1 MLRVLS
7 ASFPPHRPWARLPA
21 LALVLGVWGLPA
33 GAAVDGA
40 PPDGRADAAE
50 FMHFAIAQ
58 ACRNPIPAGAKAGP
72 ELARRFGGARL
83 LEARTFSFRGQPG
96 RAQFGLLLAN
106 GDEVKIARLFPMG
119 RLRRITIDY
128 YRGLGKDRTRP
139 VLSAAVNSEC
149 RVLRAAGIEYD
160 GQGRAETLVALAA
173 DLKKVLSEQ
182 PLNPPVPAAKNS
194 PGKDRGGVRV
204 AHVDTGVNYL
214 LDAINS
220 RLARDSAGRALG
232 VDYWDGDDRP
242 FDMDTGRSPFFPL
255 HHGTAVAS
263 IIWREAPAVRLI
275 PYRYPRPDM
284 SRMAAL
290 VADADA
296 KGVVIVNMAM
306 GSNKRRDWEALAD
319 EAARRPHM
327 LFVISAGNDGRD
339 IDKTPVYPA
348 ALDLENFLVVT
359 SADDFGRLAEGSNW
373 GRTHV
378 DVMAPGE
385 RVPVTDHRGAAGKA
399 SGSSFAVPRV
409 TALAA
414 RLLAKHPGWRAA
426 ELKRAIIARA
436 RPSRF
441 YDELPVRHGWI
452 PDPADDF

>member
-1 MLRVLS
+1 M
-7 ASFPPHRPWARLPA
+7 
-21 LALVLGVWGLPA
+21 LALVLGVWALPA

-58 ACRNPIPAGAKAGP
+58 ACRNPVPAGAKAGP

-83 LEARTFSFRGQPG
+83 LEARTFAFRGQPG

-106 GDEVKIARLFPMG
+106 GDEVRIARLFPMG

-128 YRGLGKDRTRP
+128 YRGLGQDRTRP

-149 RVLRAAGIEYD
+149 RVLRAAAIEYD

-173 DLKKVLSEQ
+173 DLRKVLSEQ
-182 PLNPPVPAAKNS
+182 PLNPPVPPLPAPKN
-194 PGKDRGGVRV
+194 PLGKDRGKDKGGVRV

-214 LDAINS
+214 LDAVNR

-232 VDYWDGDDRP
+232 YDYWDGDDRP

-263 IIWREAPAVRLI
+263 IILREAPAARLI

-296 KGVVIVNMAM
+296 KGAVIVSIAM
-306 GSNKRRDWEALAD
+306 GSNKRRDWEALAG
-319 EAARRPHM
+319 EAAARPHM

-359 SADDFGRLAEGSNW
+359 SSDDFGRLAEGSNW
-373 GRTHV
+373 GRRHV
-378 DVMAPGE
+378 DVMVPGE
-385 RVPVTDHRGAAGKA
+385 RVPVIDHRGAAGKA

-414 RLLAKHPGWRAA
+414 RLLARHPEWRAA

>member
-1 MLRVLS
+1 LSAPFPPNRPWSRLTAVTLVLS
-7 ASFPPHRPWARLPA
+7 VWALS
-21 LALVLGVWGLPA
+21 A
-33 GAAVDGA
+33 GAAVDEA
-40 PPDGRADAAE
+40 PPDGRTDAAK
-50 FMHFAIAQ
+50 FMHFAIVQ
-58 ACRNPIPAGAKAGP
+58 ACGNPIPAGAKAGP

-83 LEARTFSFRGQPG
+83 LEARTFAFRGQPG
-96 RAQFGLLLAN
+96 RAQFGLLLGN
-106 GDEVKIARLFPMG
+106 GDEVRIARLFPLG
-119 RLRRITIDY
+119 RLRRITINY

-139 VLSAAVNSEC
+139 VISAAVNAKC
-149 RVLRAAGIEYD
+149 RVLRAASIDYD
-160 GQGRAETLVALAA
+160 GKGHPETLVALGA

-182 PLNPPVPAAKNS
+182 PLNPPIPAAKS
-194 PGKDRGGVRV
+194 FPGKDRSGALV

-214 LDAINS
+214 LDAVNS
-220 RLARDSAGRALG
+220 RLARDSTGRALG
-232 VDYWDGDDRP
+232 YDYWDGDDRP

-263 IIWREAPAVRLI
+263 IILREAPAVRLI

-290 VADADA
+290 VTDADA
-296 KGVVIVNMAM
+296 KGAVIVNMAM

-319 EAARRPHM
+319 EAVRRPHM

-385 RVPVTDHRGAAGKA
+385 RVPVTDHRGAEGKA

-414 RLLAKHPGWRAA
+414 RLLAKHPEWRAV
-426 ELKRAIIARA
+426 ELKRAIVARA

-441 YDELPVRHGWI
+441 YETLPVRYGWI